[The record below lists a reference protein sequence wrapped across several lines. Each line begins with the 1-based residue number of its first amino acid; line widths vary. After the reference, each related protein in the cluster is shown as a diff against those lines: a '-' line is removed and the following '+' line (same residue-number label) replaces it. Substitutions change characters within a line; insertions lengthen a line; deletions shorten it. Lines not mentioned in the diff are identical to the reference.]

1 MRLRPPAEV
10 RARAQGERVLA
21 WLPAVGSSLVATD
34 RALVLPA
41 GVEPQRVPWDRVL
54 HASWDPGSLRLTAQ
68 DPAGGRPTEL
78 RIPVPEDHGSLPE
91 VVRER
96 VKASI
101 VVQHHV
107 ELHGE
112 QGARLVAR
120 RTPGDTVLRWSVV
133 FDPGLDPTDPAL
145 RARADEELARLRGS
159 LGV

>member
-1 MRLRPPAEV
+1 MRFRPPTDV
-10 RARAQGERVLA
+10 RARVPGEQVLA
-21 WLPAVGSSLVATD
+21 WLPSAGSSLVATH
-34 RALVLPA
+34 RALLLPE
-41 GVEPQRVPWDRVL
+41 GTDPERLPWDRVL
-54 HASWDPGSLRLTAQ
+54 HASWDARSLRITAQ
-68 DPAGGRPTEL
+68 ALDGGRPVDL
-78 RIPVPEDHGSLPE
+78 RLPVPADHGSLPE

-133 FDPGLDPTDPAL
+133 FDPGLDPADPAL
-145 RARADEELARLRGS
+145 RARADEELARLRAS

>member
-1 MRLRPPAEV
+1 M
-10 RARAQGERVLA
+10 LA
-21 WLPAVGSSLVATD
+21 WLPSVGSSVVATH
-34 RALVLPA
+34 RALLLPE
-41 GVEPQRVPWDRVL
+41 GTEPERVPWDRVL
-54 HASWDPGSLRLTAQ
+54 HAAWEPTALRVTAQ
-68 DPAGGRPTEL
+68 DPHGGRPLEL
-78 RIPVPEDHGSLPE
+78 RVPVPEDHGSLPE

-120 RTPGDTVLRWSVV
+120 RTPGDTELRWSVV
-133 FDPGLDPTDPAL
+133 FDPGLDPGDPVL

>member
-1 MRLRPPAEV
+1 V
-10 RARAQGERVLA
+10 RERAGRERVLA
-21 WLPAVGSSLVATD
+21 WLPSGGSSVVATE
-34 RALVLPA
+34 RALLLPEGTDPA
-41 GVEPQRVPWDRVL
+41 TLPWDRVL
-54 HASWDPGSLRLTAQ
+54 HASWDATSIRISAQ
-68 DPAGGRPTEL
+68 DPAGGRPVEL
-78 RIPVPEDHGSLPE
+78 RVPVPDDHGSLPE

-120 RTPGDTVLRWSVV
+120 RTPGATELRWSVV
-133 FDPGLDPTDPAL
+133 FDPGLDPTDPVL
-145 RARADEELARLRGS
+145 RARADEALVVLRTA

>member
-10 RARAQGERVLA
+10 RARAEGERVLA
-21 WLPAVGSSLVATD
+21 WLPSVGSSLVATD
-34 RALVLPA
+34 RTLLLPE
-41 GVEPQRVPWDRVL
+41 GTTPERVPWDRVL
-54 HASWDPGSLRLTAQ
+54 HASWDATSLRITVQ
-68 DPAGGRPTEL
+68 DPSGGRPTEL
-78 RIPVPEDHGSLPE
+78 RVPVLEDHGSLPE

-112 QGARLVAR
+112 QGARIVAR

-133 FDPGLDPTDPAL
+133 FDPGLDPSDPVL
-145 RARADEELARLRGS
+145 RALADEALAALRGS